1 MHNILDNVDE
11 IKKHK
16 LDLDDEYKNSLKDKT
31 FKSFVSKLNC
41 DEKILKQY
49 TSILEESA
57 LEYKHCCNCKG
68 IFNCQNKIEG
78 FAYLPKVEGDHL
90 IFEYKPCKYKN
101 ELINRNKYL
110 ENIKYFNTPI
120 ELKKASINEIY
131 KTDKKRFKVINWLL
145 DFLDSYIENPHQKGL
160 YLHGN
165 FGCGKSYLISA
176 ILNELA
182 KKNIKSAIIFWPEF
196 LRQAFYDD
204 FNEKFDYIKNVEV
217 LLIDDIGAEK
227 VTEWNRDEILCPL
240 LQYRMD
246 NHLTTFFTSN
256 LTLDE
261 LKQLLS
267 ISKSGVDEVKAGR
280 IIARIEQLTED
291 LEMISKNLRS

>member
-1 MHNILDNVDE
+1 MHNILNDVDE
-11 IKKHK
+11 LSKHK
-16 LDLDDEYKNSLKDKT
+16 TDLNKEFKESLKDKN
-31 FKSFVSKLNC
+31 FKSFIDKLKV
-41 DEKILKQY
+41 DDKILMQY
-49 TSILEESA
+49 TSLLEESA
-57 LEYKHCCNCKG
+57 IEYKHCCNCKNLV
-68 IFNCQNKIEG
+68 NCKNKIEG
-78 FAYLPKVEGDHL
+78 FAYLPHVNGDSI

-101 ELINRNKYL
+101 DLINKNKYL
-110 ENIKYFNTPI
+110 NNIRYFNTPL
-120 ELKKASINEIY
+120 ELQKASINEIY

-145 DFLDSYIENPHQKGL
+145 DFLDNYKDNLHQKGL

-165 FGCGKSYLISA
+165 FGCGKSYLIAA

-182 KKNIKSAIIFWPEF
+182 KDNVKSAIVFWPEF

-204 FNEKFDYIKNVEV
+204 FNEKFDYVKNVEI

-246 NHLTTFFTSN
+246 NKLTTFFTSN
-256 LTLDE
+256 LTIDE

-280 IIARIEQLTED
+280 IIARIEQLTENI
-291 LEMISKNLRS
+291 EMISKNLRS

>member
-1 MHNILDNVDE
+1 MHNILNEVDQ
-11 IKKHK
+11 IKNHK
-16 LDLDDEYKNSLKDKT
+16 IDLKKEYKESLKDKN
-31 FKSFVSKLNC
+31 FKSFVDKLNL
-41 DEKILKQY
+41 DEKILMQY
-49 TSILEESA
+49 TSILEQSSN
-57 LEYKHCCNCKG
+57 EYKNCCNCTS
-68 IFNCQNKIEG
+68 IANCKNKIEG
-78 FAYLPKVEGDHL
+78 FAYLPRVSNNNL

-101 ELINRNKYL
+101 NLVTKTKYL
-110 ENIKYFNTPI
+110 KNIKYFNAPK
-120 ELKKASINEIY
+120 ELQEASINEIY

-145 DFLDSYIENPHQKGL
+145 DFLDNYHKNEYQKGL

-165 FGCGKSYLISA
+165 FGCGKTYLISA

-182 KKNIKSAIIFWPEF
+182 KQDIKSAIIFWPEF
-196 LRQAFYDD
+196 LRQAFYDN
-204 FNEKFDYIKNVEV
+204 FNEKFDYVKNVEI

-240 LQYRMD
+240 LQHRMD

-256 LTLDE
+256 LTIDE

-280 IIARIEQLTED
+280 IIARIEQLTENI
-291 LEMISKNLRS
+291 EMISKNLRS

>member
-1 MHNILDNVDE
+1 MHNILNDVEE
-11 IKKHK
+11 INNHKTDLKK
-16 LDLDDEYKNSLKDKT
+16 EYKESLKDKN
-31 FKSFVSKLNC
+31 FKSFVNKLNIS
-41 DEKILKQY
+41 DDILMKY

-57 LEYKHCCNCKG
+57 CEFKNCCNCKG
-68 IFNCQNKIEG
+68 LVNCKNKMEG
-78 FAYLPKVEGDHL
+78 FAYLPRVNGDNL

-101 ELINRNKYL
+101 DLVNKERYL
-110 ENIKYFNTPI
+110 NNIKYFNIPV
-120 ELKKASINEIY
+120 ELKSASINDIY

-145 DFLDSYIENPHQKGL
+145 DFLDSYKDNPHQKGL

-165 FGCGKSYLISA
+165 FGCGKSYLVAA

-182 KKNIKSAIIFWPEF
+182 KQNVKSAIIFWPEF
-196 LRQAFYDD
+196 LRQAFYND
-204 FNEKFDYIKNVEV
+204 FNEKFDYIKNVEI

-240 LQYRMD
+240 LQHRMD

-256 LTLDE
+256 LTIEE

-291 LEMISKNLRS
+291 IEMISKNLRS

>member
-1 MHNILDNVDE
+1 MQSIINSLDAVN
-11 IKKHK
+11 HK
-16 LDLDDEYKNSLKDKT
+16 TDLNKEYKDSLKDKN
-31 FKSFVSKLNC
+31 FKDFVSKLKL
-41 DEKILKQY
+41 DDKILMQY
-49 TSILEESA
+49 TSLLEESA
-57 LEYKHCCNCKG
+57 KEYNNCSKCRGIVNCK
-68 IFNCQNKIEG
+68 NKMEG
-78 FAYLPKVEGDHL
+78 FAYLPRISGDNL

-101 ELINRNKYL
+101 EMVNKSKYL
-110 ENIKYFNTPI
+110 NNIKYFNMPS
-120 ELKKASINEIY
+120 ELKNASINDIY

-145 DFLDSYIENPHQKGL
+145 DFLDNYKDNPHQKGL
-160 YLHGN
+160 FLHGN
-165 FGCGKSYLISA
+165 FGCGKTYLVSA

-182 KKNIKSAIIFWPEF
+182 KDGVKSAVLFWPEF

-204 FNEKFDYIKNVEV
+204 FNEKFDYVKNVNV

-246 NHLTTFFTSN
+246 NKLTTFFTSN
-256 LTLDE
+256 LTIDE

-280 IIARIEQLTED
+280 IIARIEQLTENI
-291 LEMISKNLRS
+291 EMISKNLRS

>member
-1 MHNILDNVDE
+1 MQSIINSLDTVN
-11 IKKHK
+11 HK
-16 LDLDDEYKNSLKDKT
+16 TDLNKEYKDSLKDKN
-31 FKSFVSKLNC
+31 FKDFVSKLKL
-41 DEKILKQY
+41 DDKILMQY
-49 TSILEESA
+49 TSLLEESA
-57 LEYKHCCNCKG
+57 KEYNNCSKCRGIVNCK
-68 IFNCQNKIEG
+68 NKMEG
-78 FAYLPKVEGDHL
+78 FAYLPRISGDNL

-101 ELINRNKYL
+101 EMVNKSKYL
-110 ENIKYFNTPI
+110 NNIKYFNMPS
-120 ELKKASINEIY
+120 ELKNASINDIY

-145 DFLDSYIENPHQKGL
+145 DFLDNYKDNPHQKGL
-160 YLHGN
+160 FLHGN
-165 FGCGKSYLISA
+165 FGCGKTYLVSA

-182 KKNIKSAIIFWPEF
+182 KDGVKSAVLFWPEF

-204 FNEKFDYIKNVEV
+204 FNEKFDYVKNVNV

-246 NHLTTFFTSN
+246 NKLTTFFTSN
-256 LTLDE
+256 LTIDE

-280 IIARIEQLTED
+280 IIARIEQLTENI
-291 LEMISKNLRS
+291 EMISKNLRS

>member
-1 MHNILDNVDE
+1 MHNILNNVE
-11 IKKHK
+11 EMNNYKT
-16 LDLDDEYKNSLKDKT
+16 DLLKEYKESLKDKN
-31 FKSFVSKLNC
+31 FKSFVKKLNIS
-41 DEKILKQY
+41 DDILMKY

-57 LEYKHCCNCKG
+57 GEFKNCCNCKG
-68 IFNCQNKIEG
+68 LINCKNKMEG
-78 FAYLPKVEGDHL
+78 FAYLPRVNGDSL

-101 ELINRNKYL
+101 DLVNKEKYL
-110 ENIKYFNTPI
+110 NNIKYFNIPI
-120 ELKKASINEIY
+120 ELKNASINDIY

-145 DFLDSYIENPHQKGL
+145 DFLDSYKDKSHQKGL

-165 FGCGKSYLISA
+165 FGCGKSYLVAS

-182 KKNIKSAIIFWPEF
+182 KQNVKSAIIFWPEF
-196 LRQAFYDD
+196 LRQAFYND
-204 FNEKFDYIKNVEV
+204 FNEKFDYIKNVEI

-240 LQYRMD
+240 LQHRMD

-256 LTLDE
+256 LTIEE

-291 LEMISKNLRS
+291 IEMISKNLRS

>member
-1 MHNILDNVDE
+1 MQSIINSLDTVN
-11 IKKHK
+11 HK
-16 LDLDDEYKNSLKDKT
+16 TDLNKEYKDSLKDKN
-31 FKSFVSKLNC
+31 FKDFVSKLKL
-41 DEKILKQY
+41 DDKILMQY
-49 TSILEESA
+49 TSLLEESA
-57 LEYKHCCNCKG
+57 KEYNNCSKCRGIVNCK
-68 IFNCQNKIEG
+68 NKMEG
-78 FAYLPKVEGDHL
+78 FAYLPRISGDNL

-101 ELINRNKYL
+101 EMVNKSKYL
-110 ENIKYFNTPI
+110 NNIKYFNMPS
-120 ELKKASINEIY
+120 ELKNASINDIY

-145 DFLDSYIENPHQKGL
+145 DFLDNYKDNPHQKGL
-160 YLHGN
+160 FLHGN
-165 FGCGKSYLISA
+165 FGCGKTYLVSS

-182 KKNIKSAIIFWPEF
+182 KDGVKSAVLFWPEF

-204 FNEKFDYIKNVEV
+204 FNEKFDYVKNVNV

-246 NHLTTFFTSN
+246 NKLTTFFTSN
-256 LTLDE
+256 LTIDE

-280 IIARIEQLTED
+280 IIARIEQLTENI
-291 LEMISKNLRS
+291 EMISKNLRS

>member
-1 MHNILDNVDE
+1 MQNILDNLVKD
-11 IKKHK
+11 HK
-16 LDLDDEYKNSLKDKT
+16 YDLKQEFMESMKDKN
-31 FKSFVSKLNC
+31 FKNFIDKLNISE
-41 DEKILKQY
+41 DILMKY

-57 LEYKHCCNCKG
+57 KEFKNCCNCKNLL
-68 IFNCQNKIEG
+68 NCKNKIDG
-78 FAYLPKVEGDHL
+78 FAYLPRLNGDNL

-101 ELINRNKYL
+101 DLVTKNKYL
-110 ENIKYFNTPI
+110 NNIKYFNTPL
-120 ELKKASINEIY
+120 ELQKASINDIY
-131 KTDKKRFKVINWLL
+131 KTDKKRFKVITWLL
-145 DFLDSYIENPHQKGL
+145 DFLDSYKDNPHQKGL

-165 FGCGKSYLISA
+165 FGCGKSYLVAS

-182 KKNIKSAIIFWPEF
+182 KDNIKSAIIFWPEF

-204 FNEKFDYIKNVEV
+204 FKDKFDYVKNVEI

-267 ISKSGVDEVKAGR
+267 ISKSGVDFVKAGR
-280 IIARIEQLTED
+280 IIARIEQLTVD
-291 LEMISKNLRS
+291 IEMISKNLRS

>member
-1 MHNILDNVDE
+1 MQSIINSLDTVS
-11 IKKHK
+11 HK
-16 LDLDDEYKNSLKDKT
+16 TDLNKEYKNSLKNKE
-31 FKSFVSKLNC
+31 FKDFVSKLKL
-41 DEKILKQY
+41 DDKILMQY
-49 TSILEESA
+49 TSLLEEAS
-57 LEYKHCCNCKG
+57 LEYNNCSKCKGLINCK
-68 IFNCQNKIEG
+68 NKMEG
-78 FAYLPKVEGDHL
+78 YAYLPRISGDNL

-101 ELINRNKYL
+101 EMVSRSKYL
-110 ENIKYFNTPI
+110 NNIKYFNMPS
-120 ELKKASINEIY
+120 ELKNASINDIY

-145 DFLDSYIENPHQKGL
+145 DFLDNYKDNPHQKGL

-165 FGCGKSYLISA
+165 FGCGKTYLVSA

-182 KKNIKSAIIFWPEF
+182 KDNVKSAVIFWPEF

-204 FNEKFDYIKNVEV
+204 FNEKFDYVKNVSV

-246 NHLTTFFTSN
+246 NKLTTFFTSN
-256 LTLDE
+256 LTILE

-291 LEMISKNLRS
+291 IEMISKNLRS

>member
-1 MHNILDNVDE
+1 MHNILDKIDINN
-11 IKKHK
+11 HK
-16 LDLDDEYKNSLKDKT
+16 LDLQKEYKESLKDKN
-31 FKSFVSKLNC
+31 FKVFVEKLNIS
-41 DEKILKQY
+41 DKILMKY

-57 LEYKHCCNCKG
+57 KEFKNCCNC
-68 IFNCQNKIEG
+68 QNLMECKNKMQG
-78 FAYLPKVEGDHL
+78 FAYLPRINGDNL

-101 ELINRNKYL
+101 DLVKKEKYL
-110 ENIKYFNTPI
+110 NNIKYFNIPE
-120 ELKKASINEIY
+120 ELKNASVTDIY

-145 DFLDSYIENPHQKGL
+145 DFLDSYKDNPKQKGL

-176 ILNELA
+176 IFNELA
-182 KKNIKSAIIFWPEF
+182 KQGVKSSIIFWPEF

-204 FNEKFDYIKNVEV
+204 FNEKFDYVKNVEV

-256 LTLDE
+256 LTIEE

-267 ISKSGVDEVKAGR
+267 ISKSGVDVVKSGR
-280 IIARIEQLTED
+280 IIARIEQLTENI
-291 LEMISKNLRS
+291 EMISKNLRS

>member
-1 MHNILDNVDE
+1 MQNMLDNLVKD
-11 IKKHK
+11 HK
-16 LDLDDEYKNSLKDKT
+16 YDLKQEFMESMKDKN
-31 FKSFVSKLNC
+31 FKSFVDKLNISE
-41 DEKILKQY
+41 DILMKY

-57 LEYKHCCNCKG
+57 KEFKNCCNCKN
-68 IFNCQNKIEG
+68 ILNCKNKIEG
-78 FAYLPKVEGDHL
+78 FAYLPRLNGDNL

-101 ELINRNKYL
+101 DLVTKNKHL
-110 ENIKYFNTPI
+110 KNIKYFNMPL
-120 ELKKASINEIY
+120 ELQKASINDIY
-131 KTDKKRFKVINWLL
+131 KTDKKRFKVITWLL
-145 DFLDSYIENPHQKGL
+145 DFLDSYKDNPHQKGL

-165 FGCGKSYLISA
+165 FGCGKSYLVAS

-182 KKNIKSAIIFWPEF
+182 KEGVKSAIIFWPEF
-196 LRQAFYDD
+196 LRQTFYDD
-204 FNEKFDYIKNVEV
+204 FKDKFDYVKNVEI

-256 LTLDE
+256 LNIDE

-267 ISKSGVDEVKAGR
+267 ISKSGVDDVKAGR

-291 LEMISKNLRS
+291 IEMISKNLRS

>member
-1 MHNILDNVDE
+1 MHNILNNVEE
-11 IKKHK
+11 INNHK
-16 LDLDDEYKNSLKDKT
+16 TDLLKEYKESLKDKN
-31 FKSFVSKLNC
+31 FKSFVSKL
-41 DEKILKQY
+41 KIDDNILMKY

-57 LEYKHCCNCKG
+57 CEFKNCCNCKG
-68 IFNCQNKIEG
+68 LVNCKNKMEG
-78 FAYLPKVEGDHL
+78 FAYLPRVNGDNL
-90 IFEYKPCKYKN
+90 IFEYKPCKFKN
-101 ELINRNKYL
+101 DLVNKEKYL
-110 ENIKYFNTPI
+110 NNIKYFNIPV
-120 ELKKASINEIY
+120 ELKNASINDIY

-145 DFLDSYIENPHQKGL
+145 DFLDSYKDNPHQKGL

-165 FGCGKSYLISA
+165 FGCGKSYLVAA

-182 KKNIKSAIIFWPEF
+182 KQNVKSAIIFWPEF
-196 LRQAFYDD
+196 LRQAFYND
-204 FNEKFDYIKNVEV
+204 FNEKFDYVKNVEI

-256 LTLDE
+256 LTIDE

-280 IIARIEQLTED
+280 VIARIEQLTED
-291 LEMISKNLRS
+291 IEMISKNLRS

>member
-1 MHNILDNVDE
+1 MHNILEDFEN
-11 IKKHK
+11 INK
-16 LDLDDEYKNSLKDKT
+16 LDLEKEYKESLKDKNFKT
-31 FKSFVSKLNC
+31 FVEKLNIS
-41 DEKILKQY
+41 DKILMKY

-57 LEYKHCCNCKG
+57 KEVRNCCNCKSLME
-68 IFNCQNKIEG
+68 CKNKIEG
-78 FAYLPKVEGDHL
+78 FAYLPKINGDNI

-101 ELINRNKYL
+101 DLVKQEKYL
-110 ENIKYFNTPI
+110 NNIKYFNIPE
-120 ELKKASINEIY
+120 ELKNASINDIY

-145 DFLDSYIENPHQKGL
+145 DFLDSYKDNPNQKGL

-165 FGCGKSYLISA
+165 FGCGKSYLVAS

-182 KKNIKSAIIFWPEF
+182 KQGVKSSIIFWPEF
-196 LRQAFYDD
+196 LRQAFYND
-204 FNEKFDYIKNVEV
+204 FNEKFDYVKNVEV

-256 LTLDE
+256 LTIDE

-267 ISKSGVDEVKAGR
+267 ISKSGVDVVKAGR

-291 LEMISKNLRS
+291 IEMISKNLRS

>member
-1 MHNILDNVDE
+1 MHNILEDFEN
-11 IKKHK
+11 INK
-16 LDLDDEYKNSLKDKT
+16 LDLEKEYKESLKDKNFKT
-31 FKSFVSKLNC
+31 FVEKLNIS
-41 DEKILKQY
+41 DKILMKY

-57 LEYKHCCNCKG
+57 KEFRNCCNCKSLME
-68 IFNCQNKIEG
+68 CKNKIEG
-78 FAYLPKVEGDHL
+78 FAYLPKINGDNI

-101 ELINRNKYL
+101 DLVKQEKYL
-110 ENIKYFNTPI
+110 NNIKYFNIPE
-120 ELKKASINEIY
+120 ELKNASINDIY

-145 DFLDSYIENPHQKGL
+145 DFLDSYKDNPNQKGL

-165 FGCGKSYLISA
+165 FGCGKSYLIAS

-182 KKNIKSAIIFWPEF
+182 KQGIKVAIIFWPEF
-196 LRQAFYDD
+196 LRQAFYND
-204 FNEKFDYIKNVEV
+204 FNEKFDYVKNVEV

-256 LTLDE
+256 LTIDE

-267 ISKSGVDEVKAGR
+267 ISKSGVDVVKAGR

-291 LEMISKNLRS
+291 IEMISKNLRS

>member
-1 MHNILDNVDE
+1 MHNILDKIDINN
-11 IKKHK
+11 HK
-16 LDLDDEYKNSLKDKT
+16 LDLQKEYKESLKDKN
-31 FKSFVSKLNC
+31 FKVFVEKLNIS
-41 DEKILKQY
+41 DKILMKY

-57 LEYKHCCNCKG
+57 KEFKNCCNC
-68 IFNCQNKIEG
+68 QNLMECKNKMQG
-78 FAYLPKVEGDHL
+78 FAYLPRINGDNL

-101 ELINRNKYL
+101 DIVKKEKYL
-110 ENIKYFNTPI
+110 NNIKYFNIPE
-120 ELKKASINEIY
+120 ELKNASVTDIY

-145 DFLDSYIENPHQKGL
+145 DFLDSYKDNPKQKGL

-176 ILNELA
+176 IFNELA
-182 KKNIKSAIIFWPEF
+182 KQGVKSSIIFWPEF

-204 FNEKFDYIKNVEV
+204 FNEKFDYVKNVEV

-256 LTLDE
+256 LTIDE

-267 ISKSGVDEVKAGR
+267 ISKSGVDVVKSGR

-291 LEMISKNLRS
+291 IEMISKNLRS

>member
-1 MHNILDNVDE
+1 MHNILNNVDE
-11 IKKHK
+11 IENHK
-16 LDLDDEYKNSLKDKT
+16 IDLAYEFKESKKDKT
-31 FKSFVSKLNC
+31 FKNFVDKL
-41 DEKILKQY
+41 KIDDKVLMQY
-49 TSILEESA
+49 TSLLEESA
-57 LEYKHCCNCKG
+57 HEYKNCCSCKN
-68 IFNCQNKIEG
+68 INECKNKIEG
-78 FAYLPKVEGDHL
+78 FAYLPRINGDNI

-101 ELINRNKYL
+101 ELVNKNKYL
-110 ENIKYFNTPI
+110 KNIKYFNTPV
-120 ELKKASINEIY
+120 ELMNASIDDIY
-131 KTDKKRFKVINWLL
+131 KTDKKRFKVITWLL
-145 DFLDSYIENPHQKGL
+145 DFLDNYKENPHQKGL

-165 FGCGKSYLISA
+165 FGCGKTYLIAA

-182 KKNIKSAIIFWPEF
+182 KNSVKSAIIFWPEF

-204 FNEKFDYIKNVEV
+204 FNEKYDYIKNVSV

-240 LQYRMD
+240 LQYRME

-256 LTLDE
+256 LSITE

-280 IIARIEQLTED
+280 IVARIEQLTED
-291 LEMISKNLRS
+291 IEMISKNLRS

>member
-1 MHNILDNVDE
+1 MQNMLDNLVKD
-11 IKKHK
+11 HK
-16 LDLDDEYKNSLKDKT
+16 YDLKQEFMESMKDKN
-31 FKSFVSKLNC
+31 FKSFVDKLNISE
-41 DEKILKQY
+41 DILMKY

-57 LEYKHCCNCKG
+57 KEFKNCCNCKN
-68 IFNCQNKIEG
+68 ILNCKNKIEG
-78 FAYLPKVEGDHL
+78 FAYLPRLNGDNL

-101 ELINRNKYL
+101 DLVTKNKYL
-110 ENIKYFNTPI
+110 NNIKYFNTPL
-120 ELKKASINEIY
+120 ELQKASINDIY
-131 KTDKKRFKVINWLL
+131 KTDKKRFKVITWLL
-145 DFLDSYIENPHQKGL
+145 DFLDSYKDNPHQKGL

-165 FGCGKSYLISA
+165 FGCGKSYLVAS

-182 KKNIKSAIIFWPEF
+182 KDNIKSAIIFWPEF

-204 FNEKFDYIKNVEV
+204 FKDKFDYVKNVEI

-240 LQYRMD
+240 LQHRMD

-267 ISKSGVDEVKAGR
+267 ISKSGVDVVKAGR
-280 IIARIEQLTED
+280 IIARIEQLTVD
-291 LEMISKNLRS
+291 IEMISKNLRS

>member
-1 MHNILDNVDE
+1 MQNMLDNLVKD
-11 IKKHK
+11 HK
-16 LDLDDEYKNSLKDKT
+16 YDLKQEFMESMKDKN
-31 FKSFVSKLNC
+31 FKSFVDKLNISE
-41 DEKILKQY
+41 DILMKY

-57 LEYKHCCNCKG
+57 KEFKNCCNCKN
-68 IFNCQNKIEG
+68 ILNCKNKIEG
-78 FAYLPKVEGDHL
+78 FAYLPRLNGDNL

-101 ELINRNKYL
+101 DLVTKNKYL
-110 ENIKYFNTPI
+110 NNIKYFNTPL
-120 ELKKASINEIY
+120 ELQKASINDIY
-131 KTDKKRFKVINWLL
+131 KTDKKRFKVITWLL
-145 DFLDSYIENPHQKGL
+145 DFLDSYKDNPHQKGL

-165 FGCGKSYLISA
+165 FGCGKSYLVAS

-182 KKNIKSAIIFWPEF
+182 KDNIKSAIIFWPEF

-204 FNEKFDYIKNVEV
+204 FKDKFDYVKNVEI

-240 LQYRMD
+240 LQHRMD

-256 LTLDE
+256 LTIDE

-267 ISKSGVDEVKAGR
+267 ISKSGVDDVKAGR

-291 LEMISKNLRS
+291 IEMISKNLRS

>member
-1 MHNILDNVDE
+1 MHNILNDIENNHKIDLEEEFKKSLNDN
-11 IKKHK
+11 
-16 LDLDDEYKNSLKDKT
+16 N
-31 FKSFVSKLNC
+31 FKSFVNKLNIS
-41 DEKILKQY
+41 DKILMKY

-57 LEYKHCCNCKG
+57 KEFKNCCNCDCIASCK
-68 IFNCQNKIEG
+68 NKMEG
-78 FAYLPKVEGDHL
+78 YAYLPRINGDNL

-101 ELINRNKYL
+101 DLVSSRKYL
-110 ENIKYFNTPI
+110 NNIKYFDIPI
-120 ELKKASINEIY
+120 ELKNASINEIY

-145 DFLDSYIENPHQKGL
+145 DFLDTYKDNPHQKGL

-165 FGCGKSYLISA
+165 FGCGKSYLIAA

-182 KKNIKSAIIFWPEF
+182 KQDVKTAIIFWPEF
-196 LRQAFYDD
+196 LRQSFYDD
-204 FNEKFDYIKNVEV
+204 FKEKFDYVKSVDV

-240 LQYRMD
+240 LQNRMD

-256 LTLDE
+256 LTIEE

-267 ISKSGVDEVKAGR
+267 ISKSGVDEVKASR

-291 LEMISKNLRS
+291 IEMINKNLRS

>member
-1 MHNILDNVDE
+1 MQNILDNLVKD
-11 IKKHK
+11 HK
-16 LDLDDEYKNSLKDKT
+16 YDLKQEFMESMKDKN
-31 FKSFVSKLNC
+31 FKNFIDKLNISE
-41 DEKILKQY
+41 DILMKY

-57 LEYKHCCNCKG
+57 KEFKNCCNCKNLL
-68 IFNCQNKIEG
+68 NCKNKIDG
-78 FAYLPKVEGDHL
+78 FAYLPRLNGDNL

-101 ELINRNKYL
+101 DLVTKNKYL
-110 ENIKYFNTPI
+110 NNIKYFNTPL
-120 ELKKASINEIY
+120 ELQKASINDIY
-131 KTDKKRFKVINWLL
+131 KTDKKRFKVITWLL
-145 DFLDSYIENPHQKGL
+145 DFLDSYKDNPHQKGL

-165 FGCGKSYLISA
+165 FGCGKSYLVAS

-182 KKNIKSAIIFWPEF
+182 KDNIKSAIIFWPEF

-204 FNEKFDYIKNVEV
+204 FKDKFDYVKNVEI

-267 ISKSGVDEVKAGR
+267 ISKSGVDVVKAGR
-280 IIARIEQLTED
+280 IIARIEQLTVD
-291 LEMISKNLRS
+291 IEMISKNLRS

>member
-1 MHNILDNVDE
+1 MQNILDNLVKD
-11 IKKHK
+11 HK
-16 LDLDDEYKNSLKDKT
+16 YDLKQEFMESMKDKN
-31 FKSFVSKLNC
+31 FKSFVDKLNISE
-41 DEKILKQY
+41 DILMKY

-57 LEYKHCCNCKG
+57 KEFKNCCNCKN
-68 IFNCQNKIEG
+68 ILNCKNKIEG
-78 FAYLPKVEGDHL
+78 FAYLPRLNGDNL

-101 ELINRNKYL
+101 DLVTKNKHL
-110 ENIKYFNTPI
+110 KNVKYFNMPL
-120 ELKKASINEIY
+120 ELQKASINDIY
-131 KTDKKRFKVINWLL
+131 KTDKKRFKVITWLL
-145 DFLDSYIENPHQKGL
+145 DFLDSYKDNPHQKGL

-165 FGCGKSYLISA
+165 FGCGKSYLVSS

-182 KKNIKSAIIFWPEF
+182 KEGVKSAIIFWPEF

-204 FNEKFDYIKNVEV
+204 FKDKFDYVKNVEI

-256 LTLDE
+256 LTIDE

-267 ISKSGVDEVKAGR
+267 ISKSGVDDVKAGR
-280 IIARIEQLTED
+280 IIARIEQLTVD
-291 LEMISKNLRS
+291 IEMISKNLRS

>member
-1 MHNILDNVDE
+1 MESILNNLE
-11 IKKHK
+11 ELNNHK
-16 LDLDDEYKNSLKDKT
+16 TDLNQEYKNSLKDKN
-31 FKSFVSKLNC
+31 FKAFVDKLKV
-41 DEKILKQY
+41 DDKILMQY

-57 LEYKHCCNCKG
+57 KEYKNCCNCKG
-68 IFNCQNKIEG
+68 IVNCKNKIEG
-78 FAYLPKVEGDHL
+78 FAYLPRVNNDSL

-101 ELINRNKYL
+101 NLITKTKYL
-110 ENIKYFNTPI
+110 KNIRYFNTPL
-120 ELKKASINEIY
+120 ELQEASINDIY
-131 KTDKKRFKVINWLL
+131 KTDKKRFKVITWLL
-145 DFLDSYIENPHQKGL
+145 DFLDSYKDNPHQKGL

-165 FGCGKSYLISA
+165 FGCGKTYLISA

-182 KKNIKSAIIFWPEF
+182 KQGIKSSIIFWPEF

-204 FNEKFDYIKNVEV
+204 FNEKFDYVKNVEI

-240 LQYRMD
+240 LQHRMD
-246 NHLTTFFTSN
+246 NKLTTFFTSN
-256 LTLDE
+256 LTIDE

-280 IIARIEQLTED
+280 IIARIEQLTENI
-291 LEMISKNLRS
+291 EMISKNLRS